1 MASPK
6 KLVLD
11 TNVIVDHLRGKDGG
25 SLVRRLQK
33 ESELATTMINAF
45 ELYYGAYKSKSVAP
59 NLASVKGFLSAID
72 VLDIDEASME
82 EAGRVLAALEKKG
95 AGIDSRDL
103 FVGCVSVVKGFAVLT
118 NNHRHLGRIPNLL
131 VFTPSEVS

>member
-1 MASPK
+1 MATPK

-11 TNVIVDHLRGKDGG
+11 TDVIVDHLRGKDGG

-33 ESELATTMINAF
+33 ESQLATTMINAF
-45 ELYYGAYKSKSVAP
+45 ELYYGAYKSKDVAS

-72 VLDIDEASME
+72 VLDIDEPSME

-95 AGIDSRDL
+95 TSIDSRDL
-103 FVGCVSVVKGFAVLT
+103 FIGCVSVARGFALLT

-131 VFTPSEVS
+131 VLTPAEIS